1 VLVKQ
6 GEIWL
11 IALNQ
16 TGGDKARKTCP
27 CIIISPPEIH
37 DYLRTAITASITTRG
52 SPVPFRPEITF
63 EGKQGRIVLDQL
75 RAVDKDQLIR
85 KLGKC
90 NPNTLQSC
98 LETLQNMFA
107 P

>member
-1 VLVKQ
+1 MVKQ

-11 IALNQ
+11 IALDP
-16 TGGDKARKTCP
+16 TVGSEIRKTRP
-27 CIIISPPEIH
+27 CVIISPPEIH
-37 DYLRTAITASITTRG
+37 DKLRTAIAAPMTTKG
-52 SPVPFRPEITF
+52 HPAPFRPEITF
-63 EGKQGRIVLDQL
+63 KSKQGRVVLDQL
-75 RAVDKDQLIR
+75 RAVDKKRLIR

-90 NPNTLQSC
+90 NPKTLQTC